1 MLFQP
6 AIIALLIATA
16 TSVLLLAASVPFAA
30 RVLTSW
36 DLASGSER
44 QLRMERRTYLVSTI
58 LSFVFASQ
66 LVALLLFIFNA
77 DRMSVLF
84 VGAMCAVGTLN
95 VNAWGFPALLA
106 QIGLFFLASTWLILN
121 RVDNQAPDYP
131 LVRVKYAMLLAIAPV
146 AALALG
152 LQLAYFLGLKADV
165 ITSCCGS
172 LFGGGTETLG
182 GDLAGLPPKPAMLG
196 FYAVTLTAAAAGG
209 WAALRGR
216 GGLLLAAASATAF
229 LAALAGIVSF
239 ISLYAYEHPH
249 HHCPFCLLK
258 PEYDFQG
265 YALYAPLFLGTAAGL
280 GAGVIQPFA
289 RVPSLRSLV
298 PQRLRSLGAFS
309 GAMFLLFLAFASVI
323 IARSNLVLMDG

>member
-30 RVLTSW
+30 RVLASW

-182 GDLAGLPPKPAMLG
+182 GDLA
-196 FYAVTLTAAAAGG
+196 
-209 WAALRGR
+209 LRGR

-280 GAGVIQPFA
+280 GAGILQPFA

-309 GAMFLLFLAFASVI
+309 GAMFLLFLALASAI